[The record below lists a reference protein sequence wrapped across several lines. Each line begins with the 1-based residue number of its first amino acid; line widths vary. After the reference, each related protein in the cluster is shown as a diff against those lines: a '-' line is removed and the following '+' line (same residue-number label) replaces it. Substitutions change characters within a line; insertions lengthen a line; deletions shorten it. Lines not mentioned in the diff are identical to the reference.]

1 MVKNRKNENIQY
13 VFSDVKEQEVN
24 YINEDIQDECS
35 NDSELTLQDKLDDYS
50 YDMDLSF
57 TDSSV
62 YSDRCQSVQESTP
75 IELSDSMYDYESKD
89 KMELI
94 NSKKQEVQ
102 RNIKRAK
109 NFIDSD
115 DSDDSS
121 VLKNTNI
128 LKSSEQ
134 LTNQSEFN
142 YTTKKR
148 TGARH
153 INQDRGGQPVYPEMQ
168 QQGTFNHKANIDQ
181 MSLTIFMMSLTI
193 FMIFLVM

>member
-1 MVKNRKNENIQY
+1 MKLETLDINSAKLLRETEDMLKLILQDRFRKITSGEEQKKNENIQY

-35 NDSELTLQDKLDDYS
+35 NDSELTLQDKFDDYS

-62 YSDRCQSVQESTP
+62 YSDRCQSVLHSTP

-121 VLKNTNI
+121 ILNNTNI
-128 LKSSEQ
+128 LKSS
-134 LTNQSEFN
+134 
-142 YTTKKR
+142 
-148 TGARH
+148 
-153 INQDRGGQPVYPEMQ
+153 
-168 QQGTFNHKANIDQ
+168 
-181 MSLTIFMMSLTI
+181 
-193 FMIFLVM
+193 